1 MENGRNS
8 AHLNAFKFCKFGDPI
23 IFSNYFTILIIQK
36 KEKKNTH
43 THTQG
48 REHDSSYLKFKEE
61 LVQIVAA
68 GPDMVS

>member
-36 KEKKNTH
+36 KEKKHTH
-43 THTQG
+43 THKAG
-48 REHDSSYLKFKEE
+48 SM
-61 LVQIVAA
+61 IVAIINLKKN
-68 GPDMVS
+68 